1 MAKQKFKERVK
12 NFAEEHMTE
21 ILMVGEFLGGLAV
34 GMIVGE
40 NIGTRKEVEKF
51 ASHMPDMI
59 DRLGYAG
66 SIAALDAINEQPE
79 CLSGKRLDFDKF
91 GSDVCRHYYDNDV
104 VKKSLDAASKYAKKA
119 KKK

>member
-1 MAKQKFKERVK
+1 MAKKFKERIKGFVK
-12 NFAEEHMTE
+12 DHTTE

-40 NIGTRKEVEKF
+40 NIGTRKEDEKF

-59 DRLGYAG
+59 DQLGYAG
-66 SIAALDAINEQPE
+66 SIAALDAINDQPE
-79 CLSGKRLDFDKF
+79 CLSGKEFDWDKF
-91 GSDVCRHYYDNDV
+91 GRDTCRNYYNVDV
-104 VKKSLDAASKYAKKA
+104 VKKSLDAASKYAKKS